1 MGRSWRRL
9 MVLLRWRRFEAE
21 LAEELVLHDQM
32 KREELRSQGVD
43 PAEIQTATMRAFGP
57 AELARNQSRDVWL
70 WPGFQDATQDI
81 RFAARL
87 MIKDRRF
94 TLVSLL
100 VLGLGIGINNMLFTI
115 LNAHTIRGLPIEQP
129 ERVLYVSTV
138 DDQNRPAGLSFP
150 ELTDLESATQSFT
163 GIAALVNR
171 QAAIGDEGRAPERVG
186 SAFVTANAFDL
197 VHSRPV
203 AGRLFLPEDNR
214 PGASPVVLLGN
225 SLWQSRY
232 AGDPSIVGQ
241 LIRING
247 SPATVIGVVSDRS
260 GIPSTAQ
267 AWLPLFQMAELA
279 VDRRDLRPLGV
290 FGRVRDGVAPATAR
304 SEVEGVMERLRH
316 DYPQTNAK
324 VRARVVPIN
333 EQFLGRLSDPAWRA
347 FITVGFLVLA
357 ISCAN
362 VANLFLDH
370 STERTH
376 EIAIRMALGATRAR
390 VVRQLLIE
398 ASVLAAA
405 SAVVG
410 LGVATAGVRLFR
422 SLIPDNV
429 LPYWFDYSIDGRVL
443 GMLVGVS
450 VATILVFG
458 LIPAISGSKT
468 DINRALKDTRELGTR
483 GTRRWTAVFL
493 TAEFALAVVMLV
505 QIDLGIRLARPELP
519 SDAAVNTSEVLT
531 AALTLSGARYGTA
544 DRRVEFFTRLE
555 ERLNAAPGISVA
567 SLSNVL
573 PLAGGRESE
582 ITIDGQ
588 PRTDPPR
595 QVVTVG
601 IGPGYFRTF
610 KLAMLRGRE
619 FIPQDGTAS
628 HAHAIINE
636 RAAVTFFANQNPIG
650 QRIALR
656 SPGPG
661 NSALEWL
668 TVVGVA
674 PDIQQQPR
682 PRVLGLWE
690 TDPVVYVPYRTL
702 PMDTAFLLMRGIF
715 DADGLAPTVRT
726 LLMELDPNIPLYRV
740 RTMAGVIDDG
750 GWNARVSNIL
760 IHVLCFIAVT
770 LAMLGLYA
778 VTAHSVYQRTPEL
791 GLRMALGAQRWRIAR
806 LILRRAVA
814 QVGVGFV
821 AGLVCTLVWAR
832 LFWTSVERSLVTV
845 ESLALVATAVVL
857 LALVGSLMPV
867 IRATRLDPAAA
878 LRHE

>member
-9 MVLLRWRRFEAE
+9 MVFLRWRRFEAE
-21 LAEELVLHDQM
+21 LAEELVLHEQM
-32 KREELRSQGVD
+32 KREELRSQGVG
-43 PAEIQTATMRAFGP
+43 PADIQTTAVRAFGP
-57 AELARNQSRDVWL
+57 TGLARNQARDVWL
-70 WPGFQDATQDI
+70 WPGLQDVTQDI

-115 LNAHTIRGLPIEQP
+115 LNAHTIRGLPIDQP
-129 ERVLYVSTV
+129 HRVLYLATV

-150 ELTDLESATQSFT
+150 ELKDLESATQSFT
-163 GIAALVNR
+163 ALAAFVNR
-171 QAAIGDEGRAPERVG
+171 QAAVGDEDRAPERAA
-186 SAFVTANAFDL
+186 SAFVTANAFDI
-197 VHSRPV
+197 VHARPI
-203 AGRLFLPEDNR
+203 AGRSFLAEDDR

-225 SLWQSRY
+225 SLWQARY
-232 AGDPSIVGQ
+232 GGDPGIVGQ
-241 LIRING
+241 SIRING
-247 SPATVIGVVSDRS
+247 SPTTVIGIVSDRS

-267 AWLPLFQMAELA
+267 VWLPLLQMDELA
-279 VDRRDLRPLGV
+279 VDRRDARTLGV

-304 SEVEGVMERLRH
+304 SEVEAVMERLQRDH
-316 DYPQTNAK
+316 PQTNAK

-333 EQFLGRLSDPAWRA
+333 RQFLGQVSDPAWRA

-370 STERTH
+370 STERTR
-376 EIAIRMALGATRAR
+376 EIAIRTALGATRAR

-398 ASVLAAA
+398 ASVLAVA
-405 SAVVG
+405 SAAVG
-410 LGVATAGVRLFR
+410 LGVATAGVRLFQG
-422 SLIPDNV
+422 LIPDNV

-468 DINRALKDTRELGTR
+468 DINRALKDTRELSSR

-505 QIDLGIRLARPELP
+505 QIDLGIRLSRPELP
-519 SDAAVNTSEVLT
+519 SDAAVNTPEVLT
-531 AALTLSGARYGTA
+531 AALTLSGARYGTP
-544 DRRVEFFTRLE
+544 DRRVEFFSRLE
-555 ERLNAAPGISVA
+555 ERLNATPGIAVA

-573 PLAGGRESE
+573 PLAGGRERE

-595 QVVTVG
+595 QVLTVG
-601 IGPGYFRTF
+601 IGPTYFRTF
-610 KLAMLRGRE
+610 QLAMLRGRE
-619 FIPQDGTAS
+619 FVPQDGTAS

-636 RAAVTFFANQNPIG
+636 RAAVTFFGDQDPIG
-650 QRIALR
+650 QRLALG
-656 SPGPG
+656 SQGPG
-661 NSALEWL
+661 NAALEWL

-682 PRVLGLWE
+682 PRALGVWE

-702 PMDTAFLLMRGIF
+702 PMDTAFLLMRGIR
-715 DADGLAPTVRT
+715 DADGLAATVRT
-726 LLMELDPNIPLYRV
+726 LLLELDPNVPLYRV

-760 IHVLCFIAVT
+760 IQVLCLIAVT
-770 LAMLGLYA
+770 LATLGLYA

-806 LILRRAVA
+806 LILGRAVI
-814 QVGVGFV
+814 QVAIGFL
-821 AGLVCTLVWAR
+821 AGLVCTLAWTR
-832 LFWTSVERSLVTV
+832 LFWTSVERQFVTV
-845 ESLALVATAVVL
+845 ESLGIVATTVVW
-857 LALVGSLMPV
+857 LALAASLIPV
-867 IRATRLDPAAA
+867 LRATRLDPAAA